1 MISGRQPYPVSEVI
15 PVQTGQSRAAHSLT
29 IDERARTLITG
40 VEDVECFNE
49 EIAVI
54 TTCMGAITIS
64 GAGLKVSQLNLEQ
77 GTVAL
82 EGRIDALEYGAA
94 RRGGFLSRMFK

>member
-1 MISGRQPYPVSEVI
+1 M
-15 PVQTGQSRAAHSLT
+15 QTGQPRATHSIT
-29 IDERARTLITG
+29 IDERARTRITG

-64 GAGLKVSQLNLEQ
+64 GAGLKVSQLDLDQ

-82 EGRIDALEYGAA
+82 EGRIDAMEYGAA
-94 RRGGFLSRMFK
+94 RRGGFLSRVFK